1 MNKVVMSKQISICL
15 LTLGLLGCSTV
26 VTMNYFQLPQPAIST
41 VSPAIHAPVLV
52 VEPVMVAS
60 YLNTNALILQT
71 SEVQLVKTQQQQW
84 AEALDQQLSR
94 ILVRTLAAELPDY
107 RVTERAVPG
116 AQRLLVQVEQFHGT
130 ELGTV
135 MLSGRFSLM
144 PAQGIRSDVSA
155 EAGTSAAPGIIQ
167 QQFQLQMPQA
177 EDGYP
182 ALVAALGELWQRQG
196 KDIAQL
202 LKPDT
207 AKIKSESE

>member
-1 MNKVVMSKQISICL
+1 MIKFQPKQL
-15 LTLGLLGCSTV
+15 LTLMLLGLVAGCSSA
-26 VTMNYFQLPQPAIST
+26 VTINYFQLPQPAIST
-41 VSPAIHAPVLV
+41 SSPAVDAPVLV
-52 VEPVMVAS
+52 VEPVMVAN

-84 AEALDQQLSR
+84 AEALDQQLNR
-94 ILVRTLAAELPDY
+94 ILLRTLAAELPAY
-107 RVTERAVPG
+107 RVTERPVAG

-130 ELGTV
+130 EQGTV
-135 MLSGRFSLM
+135 LLSGRFSLM
-144 PAQGIRSDVSA
+144 PAQGTTLVGGQS
-155 EAGTSAAPGIIQ
+155 GIIQ

-177 EDGYP
+177 DDGYP

-207 AKIKSESE
+207 AKIKAAE

>member
-1 MNKVVMSKQISICL
+1 MKKRQLCQQAAIAA
-15 LTLGLLGCSTV
+15 LGLLLFGCSTV
-26 VTMNYFQLPQPAIST
+26 VSINYFQLPQPEISV
-41 VSPAIHAPVLV
+41 VSPATNAPVLV

-71 SEVQLVKTQQQQW
+71 SAVQLVKTQQQQW

-94 ILVRTLAAELPDY
+94 ILLRTLVAELPGY

-116 AQRLLVQVEQFHGT
+116 APRLLVQVEQFHGT
-130 ELGTV
+130 EQGTV
-135 MLSGRFSLM
+135 LLSGRFSLM
-144 PAQGIRSDVSA
+144 PGQGATLVGGQS
-155 EAGTSAAPGIIQ
+155 GIIQ

-177 EDGYP
+177 DDGYP
-182 ALVAALGELWQRQG
+182 ALVAALSELWQRQG

-207 AKIKSESE
+207 AKIKAEPEQ

>member
-1 MNKVVMSKQISICL
+1 MKKRQLCQQAAVAALVL
-15 LTLGLLGCSTV
+15 LLLGCSSAV
-26 VTMNYFQLPQPAIST
+26 SINYFQLPQPAIST
-41 VSPAIHAPVLV
+41 AVPAANASVLV

-60 YLNTNALILQT
+60 YLNSNALILQT

-94 ILVRTLAAELPDY
+94 ILLRTLAAELPGY
-107 RVTERAVPG
+107 RVTERVVPG

-130 ELGTV
+130 EQGTV
-135 MLSGRFSLM
+135 LLSGRFSLM
-144 PAQGIRSDVSA
+144 PAQGTTLVGGQS
-155 EAGTSAAPGIIQ
+155 GIMQ

-177 EDGYP
+177 DDGYP

-207 AKIKSESE
+207 AKIKAAE

>member
-1 MNKVVMSKQISICL
+1 MKKRQLCQQAAVAA
-15 LTLGLLGCSTV
+15 LTLLLLGCSSAV
-26 VTMNYFQLPQPAIST
+26 SINYFQLPQPAIST
-41 VSPAIHAPVLV
+41 AVPAANAAVLV

-71 SEVQLVKTQQQQW
+71 SDVQLVKTQQQQW

-94 ILVRTLAAELPDY
+94 ILLRTLAAELPGY
-107 RVTERAVPG
+107 RVTERPVAG

-130 ELGTV
+130 EQGTV

-144 PAQGIRSDVSA
+144 P
-155 EAGTSAAPGIIQ
+155 GTEGNAVHTGIIQ

-177 EDGYP
+177 DDGYP

-207 AKIKSESE
+207 AKIKEAE

>member
-1 MNKVVMSKQISICL
+1 MIKRQLCQQTTVAALGL
-15 LTLGLLGCSTV
+15 LLLGCSSA
-26 VTMNYFQLPQPAIST
+26 VTINYFQLPQPAISNA
-41 VSPAIHAPVLV
+41 SLAIDAPVLV

-71 SEVQLVKTQQQQW
+71 SAVQLVKTQQQQW

-94 ILVRTLAAELPDY
+94 ILLRTLAAELPDY

-130 ELGTV
+130 EQGTV
-135 MLSGRFSLM
+135 LLSGRFSLM
-144 PAQGIRSDVSA
+144 PGQGA
-155 EAGTSAAPGIIQ
+155 EGNSGQTGIIQ

-177 EDGYP
+177 DDGYP
-182 ALVAALGELWQRQG
+182 ALVAALSELWQRQG

-207 AKIKSESE
+207 AKIKSESAQ

>member
-1 MNKVVMSKQISICL
+1 MKKRQLCQQAAVAA
-15 LTLGLLGCSTV
+15 LGVLLLGCSTV

-41 VSPAIHAPVLV
+41 TSPAIDAPVLV

-94 ILVRTLAAELPDY
+94 ILLRTLAAELPGY
-107 RVTERAVPG
+107 RVTERVVPG

-130 ELGTV
+130 EQGTV
-135 MLSGRFSLM
+135 LLSGRFSLM
-144 PAQGIRSDVSA
+144 PAQGTTLVGGQS
-155 EAGTSAAPGIIQ
+155 GIMQ

-177 EDGYP
+177 DDGYP

-207 AKIKSESE
+207 AKIKAESEQ

>member
-1 MNKVVMSKQISICL
+1 MIKFQPKQVAL
-15 LTLGLLGCSTV
+15 LMLPGLLAGCSSA
-26 VTMNYFQLPQPAIST
+26 VTINYFQLPQPSIST
-41 VSPAIHAPVLV
+41 SSPAVDAPVLV

-60 YLNTNALILQT
+60 YLNSNALILQT

-94 ILVRTLAAELPDY
+94 ILQRTLAAELPAY
-107 RVTERAVPG
+107 RVTERPVAG

-130 ELGTV
+130 EQGTV
-135 MLSGRFSLM
+135 LLSGRFSLM
-144 PAQGIRSDVSA
+144 PAQGK
-155 EAGTSAAPGIIQ
+155 TLPGGQSGIVQ

-177 EDGYP
+177 DDGYP

-202 LKPDT
+202 LKADT
-207 AKIKSESE
+207 AKIKAAE